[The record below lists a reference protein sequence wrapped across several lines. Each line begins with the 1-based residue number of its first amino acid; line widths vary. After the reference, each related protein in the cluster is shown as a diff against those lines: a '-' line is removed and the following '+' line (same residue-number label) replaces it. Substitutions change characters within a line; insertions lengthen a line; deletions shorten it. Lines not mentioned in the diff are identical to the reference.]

1 MGGVTVNEKWR
12 PLPENA
18 EYELSIDGR
27 LRGPRG
33 PRMPYVQMNKTA
45 HSAMYMIRLASE
57 GRCKAVVIH
66 SAMRK
71 IWGIEFE
78 PTMAWVEQ
86 VRAEIMAEKSN
97 TRSVAKLKRSPRPER
112 LSLRSEQPS
121 GRCCVDCGEPLPA
134 GYWRRCPECWA
145 TVRKGQDMPLEEYG
159 TARR

>member
-1 MGGVTVNEKWR
+1 MSWR

-66 SAMRK
+66 SAMRR
-71 IWGIEFE
+71 IWGVEFE

-112 LSLRSEQPS
+112 LSWRSEQPT
-121 GRCCVDCGEPLPA
+121 GRCCVDCGEPLSA
-134 GYWRRCPECWA
+134 GYWRRCPECWSA
-145 TVRKGQDMPLEEYG
+145 IRKGQDMPLEEYG
-159 TARR
+159 TASRR